1 VSVLNNLTGTEFG
14 FWNLWN
20 QNRQGTE
27 LGMEPGGNR
36 RVSSKWE
43 ENRNQTEVFLK
54 IRSSFLFKVTLGHPS
69 ILEFLFSF
77 RFIPASLDFFIK
89 RANSKL
95 ARFIFSSVQAH
106 QRSLGG
112 FFKHQSS
119 RRIFFFS
126 VVCSRFEENS
136 SIITWE
142 EYLGRKLVI
151 KKSPL

>member
-27 LGMEPGGNR
+27 LGMEP
-36 RVSSKWE
+36 
-43 ENRNQTEVFLK
+43 EVFLK